1 MNLVKLQ
8 DTTYR
13 NQLHLLYVNNQL
25 SEKKIKNTISF
36 TIVPKT
42 IKHLGINL
50 TKKVKI
56 FTLKL

>member
-13 NQLHLLYVNNQL
+13 NQLHLLYANNQL

-36 TIVPKT
+36 TIVPKM

-50 TKKVKI
+50 TKKIKI

>member
-13 NQLHLLYVNNQL
+13 NRLHLLYVNNQL
-25 SEKKIKNTISF
+25 FEKEIKNTISF
-36 TIVPKT
+36 TIASKT
-42 IKHLGINL
+42 IKPLGINL